1 MRAFPAVAAWP
12 MGALRRRRHGSGQLG
27 PQSVSGV
34 SATTSP
40 DPPPR
45 AAPVGGMEAEGGS
58 LAPALQGPP
67 APSDGEAAVP
77 PGPEAPCCVAEPPLC
92 PGEEGQEA
100 AAVYGPKEML
110 PEDPPVVV
118 RTPAYSVELPPCHG
132 VPGPTLG
139 ELPATE
145 QEAIPV
151 IPLEPMR
158 ELPIRGKCLIYNWQE
173 ERATNDLDRV
183 PCPEWG
189 TEASFYRHGHRGLLT
204 QQFLAGLSSTTTMKD
219 AYRRPWRTGLPI
231 RGQREAMLE
240 WLLYQKHSKELKE
253 EEDDGPPCGPMD
265 TISTTHDH
273 FRKEGFVSVAPAPT
287 KPHDYRLEQPQTFW
301 LEHCRQVPGVSN
313 IRTGDTPFKKC
324 ATFTTPTTEY
334 LDQPLPYG
342 PENYPK
348 L

>member
-1 MRAFPAVAAWP
+1 MEPEDGNLP
-12 MGALRRRRHGSGQLG
+12 ML
-27 PQSVSGV
+27 
-34 SATTSP
+34 
-40 DPPPR
+40 
-45 AAPVGGMEAEGGS
+45 
-58 LAPALQGPP
+58 
-67 APSDGEAAVP
+67 SDGEAVP

-92 PGEEGQEA
+92 PGEEGQEPVV
-100 AAVYGPKEML
+100 VYGPKEML
-110 PEDPPVVV
+110 PEEPPVVV

-132 VPGPTLG
+132 VPGPALG

-151 IPLEPMR
+151 VPLEPMR

-204 QQFLAGLSSTTTMKD
+204 QQFLAGLSSSTTMKD

>member
-1 MRAFPAVAAWP
+1 M
-12 MGALRRRRHGSGQLG
+12 
-27 PQSVSGV
+27 
-34 SATTSP
+34 
-40 DPPPR
+40 
-45 AAPVGGMEAEGGS
+45 
-58 LAPALQGPP
+58 
-67 APSDGEAAVP
+67 
-77 PGPEAPCCVAEPPLC
+77 AEPPLC
-92 PGEEGQEA
+92 PGEEGQEGVV
-100 AAVYGPKEML
+100 VYGPKEML
-110 PEDPPVVV
+110 PEDSPVMVQ
-118 RTPAYSVELPPCHG
+118 TPAYSVELPPCHG

-151 IPLEPMR
+151 VPLEPMR

-189 TEASFYRHGHRGLLT
+189 TEASFYRHGHRGLLH
-204 QQFLAGLSSTTTMKD
+204 QHFLAGLSSSTTMKD
-219 AYRRPWRTGLPI
+219 AFRKPWRTGLPI

-240 WLLYQKHSKELKE
+240 WLLYQKHSKELQ
-253 EEDDGPPCGPMD
+253 DDDSPPCGPMD

-273 FRKEGFVSVAPAPT
+273 YRKEGFVSVVPAPT

-313 IRTGDTPFKKC
+313 IRTGDTPFRKC